1 MCYHRHMKRSLPL
14 LLVLLPLFGCSTT
27 TIGYDGVCPARPV
40 LYGLSPQLQK
50 GSTRSIRLLADEDTD
65 PELAAAIDAVA
76 EQEAELQRI
85 TLDIMAGNQLTL
97 KQHIVDLE
105 DLSGCNKDN

>member
-1 MCYHRHMKRSLPL
+1 MNKRNTLPL

-27 TIGYDGVCPARPV
+27 TIGYDGVCPERPI
-40 LYGLSPQLQK
+40 LFGLSPELQL
-50 GSTRSIRLLADEDTD
+50 GSTKSIRLLADDDTD
-65 PELAAAIDAVA
+65 PELASAIEAVA
-76 EQEAELQRI
+76 EQEAEYQRI

-105 DLSGCNKDN
+105 NLSGCNKDN